1 MRRVAEHC
9 ERIAGDKRFELLTFA
24 VILLNALVL
33 GIETYDD
40 VARDHGGLL
49 STLND
54 VFLGYFVVEIAI
66 RLTAHGRSPG
76 GFFRNGWNVFDF
88 VVVTAAFVPGI
99 RENATALRLV
109 RLLRVFRL
117 ISALPELRIL
127 VVGLVRSL
135 VPLASVSFLFL
146 ILMYVY
152 GMVGW
157 LAFHDEDPE
166 NWSSIGQAMLTL
178 FAILTLEEWVALQ
191 RTALEISPWAP
202 VYFVSF
208 VLLSSFLL
216 LNMVIAVVINS
227 VEEARAVLARE
238 QRKDLASEHADE
250 AALLDRLD
258 DLRGALT
265 ALEEE
270 LEDRFRAA
278 RGTSGA

>member
-1 MRRVAEHC
+1 MRRFVQLCA
-9 ERIAGDKRFELLTFA
+9 RIAGDRRFETLTFA
-24 VILLNALVL
+24 VIVLNALVL
-33 GIETYDD
+33 GVETYED
-40 VARDHGGLL
+40 VARDHGDLL
-49 STLND
+49 SLLND
-54 VFLGYFVVEIAI
+54 VFLAYFVVEIAI
-66 RLTAHGRSPG
+66 RLTAHGTAPWR
-76 GFFRNGWNVFDF
+76 FFRSDWNAFDF
-88 VVVTAAFVPGI
+88 VVVSAAFVPGV
-99 RENATALRLV
+99 RENATALRLI

-117 ISALPELRIL
+117 ISAMPELRVL

-135 VPLASVSFLFL
+135 TPLASVSFLFL

-191 RTALEISPWAP
+191 RSALEITPWAP
-202 VYFVSF
+202 AYFVSF

-238 QRKDLASEHADE
+238 QRKELAAEHAEE

-258 DLRGALT
+258 DLRGALS

-270 LEDRFRAA
+270 LEDRFR
-278 RGTSGA
+278 RTT